1 MYSAEEIKIKI
12 NQAIFDALLFDGA
25 DPETASEIKS
35 RLYEAF
41 GLEE

>member
-1 MYSAEEIKIKI
+1 MYSAEEIKINI

-25 DPETASEIKS
+25 DPKTASEIKS

-41 GLEE
+41 DLQE